1 MAAGLTPRERIERTL
16 EFRQVDV
23 VATGEIIQN
32 GDLISRF
39 VGRQVRE
46 DWTLEELAG
55 TYRGLQI
62 DLGMLMAPAS
72 LPRLEKRH
80 GVTFQVSYWSEWV
93 VGRPFADVAGLKE
106 FLAGIVAEVRAS
118 APEDLWT
125 YAGKGGIVG
134 QAIGSYG
141 RYFEQLKAVVA
152 PTIPCHIESPVGLD
166 LIYNLAG
173 WELFSY
179 LLADDPGVIAETF
192 ETVNLHEVARVHRVA
207 DRRISPLVVVYCDI
221 ASAADVIL
229 SPEYLRAEFFPRLK
243 RLVDAWHEHGVKVIF
258 HSEGNLKKVLDDL
271 VACEI
276 DGLNPLEPENLSLEY
291 VRRAHPRLVLW
302 GGIDDKR
309 LLPFGAEAEV
319 EEAVQRALETCR
331 AGGLILGASGQ
342 IHPAVKPE
350 NAVALYRAAKKYGK
364 SNPRHF
370 PG

>member
-1 MAAGLTPRERIERTL
+1 MAVRLSPRERIERTL
-16 EFRQVDV
+16 DFQEVDV

-32 GDLISRF
+32 GDLVSRF
-39 VGRQVRE
+39 AGRRVRE
-46 DWTLEELAG
+46 DWTMEELAA
-55 TYRGLQI
+55 TYRGLEI

-72 LPRLEKRH
+72 VPRVEKRL
-80 GVTFQVSYWSEWV
+80 GVTFEVSYWSEWV
-93 VGRPFADVAGLKE
+93 VARPFVDVAGLKE

-118 APEDLWT
+118 SPEDLWT

-141 RYFEQLKAVVA
+141 KYFGQLKEAVA

-192 ETVNLHEVARVHRVA
+192 EVVNLHEVARVHRVA

-221 ASAADVIL
+221 ASASDVIL

-243 RLVDAWHEHGVKVIF
+243 RLVEAWHEHGVKVIY
-258 HSEGNLKKVLDDL
+258 HSEGNLKKVLNDL
-271 VACEI
+271 VACGI
-276 DGLNPLEPENLSLEY
+276 DGINPLEPENLSLEY
-291 VRRAHPRLVLW
+291 VRAAHPKLVLW
-302 GGIDDKR
+302 GGIDDKG
-309 LLPFGAEAEV
+309 LLPFGSEAQV
-319 EEAVQRALETCR
+319 EGAVRRAVETCR
-331 AGGLILGASGQ
+331 EGGLILGASGQ

-350 NAVALYRAAKKYGK
+350 NAVALFRAAKKYG
-364 SNPRHF
+364 SRAS
-370 PG
+370 

>member
-16 EFRQVDV
+16 EFREVDV

-32 GDLISRF
+32 GDLVSLF
-39 VGRQVRE
+39 AGRRVRE
-46 DWTLEELAG
+46 DWTLEELAK
-55 TYRGLQI
+55 TYRGLEI

-72 LPRLEKRH
+72 VPRREQRH

-141 RYFEQLKAVVA
+141 RYFEQLKAAVA

-192 ETVNLHEVARVHRVA
+192 ETVNRHEVDRVHRVA
-207 DRRISPLVVVYCDI
+207 DRRISPLVVAYCDI

-229 SPEYLRAEFFPRLK
+229 SPRYLRAEFFPRLK
-243 RLVDAWHEHGVKVIF
+243 RLVDAWHEHGVKVIY

-271 VACEI
+271 VACGI

-309 LLPFGAEAEV
+309 LLPFGTEGQLEQ
-319 EEAVQRALETCR
+319 AVRRALETCR
-331 AGGLILGASGQ
+331 EGGLILGASGQ

-350 NAVALYRAAKKYGK
+350 NAVALFRAAKKYGK
-364 SNPRHF
+364 S
-370 PG
+370 